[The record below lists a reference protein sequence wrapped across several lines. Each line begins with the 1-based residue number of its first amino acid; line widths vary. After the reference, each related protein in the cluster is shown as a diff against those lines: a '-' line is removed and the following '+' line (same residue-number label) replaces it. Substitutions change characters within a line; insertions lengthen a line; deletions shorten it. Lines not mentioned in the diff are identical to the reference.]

1 MERFDKLPVMLDHGA
16 IMPTRAHESDAGLDL
31 YTPFFIMVPPH
42 GRSVIDTGVHA
53 GIPDG
58 YVGKLE
64 SKSGLMR
71 KAGLTCRGTID
82 AGYTGTIQA
91 VIFNHS
97 DKAYTFEKGDKV
109 TQLVIYPIATLTP
122 VQVESLELT
131 ERGAD
136 GFGST
141 GV

>member
-1 MERFDKLPVMLDHGA
+1 MEKFEKLPVMLDKGA
-16 IMPTRAHESDAGLDL
+16 IMPTRAHSSDAGLDL

-42 GRSVIDTGVHA
+42 GRSIIDTGVHV

-91 VIFNHS
+91 VIFNHT

-109 TQLVIYPIATLTP
+109 TQLVIYPIATPTP
-122 VQVESLELT
+122 IQVESLELT
-131 ERGAD
+131 ERGAN

-141 GV
+141 GA